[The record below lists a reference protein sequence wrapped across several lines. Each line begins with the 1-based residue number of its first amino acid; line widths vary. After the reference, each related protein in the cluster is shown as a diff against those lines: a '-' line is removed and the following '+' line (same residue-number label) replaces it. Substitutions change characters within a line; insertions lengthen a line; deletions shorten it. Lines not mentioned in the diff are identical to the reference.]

1 MKGDFCIM
9 GKNFVKLLSQPSN
22 YFVREGYDLCVS
34 QRFGLISG
42 AEVLDEGRYDLELLL
57 RFEES
62 RVGHGVCRLQVVG
75 VYADGM
81 EVVSEPLVLRVFNSL
96 NE

>member
-1 MKGDFCIM
+1 
-9 GKNFVKLLSQPSN
+9 VPER
-22 YFVREGYDLCVS
+22 VRLV
-34 QRFGLISG
+34 SG
-42 AEVLDEGRYDLELLL
+42 AEVLDERRYDSKMVL

-62 RVGHGVCRLQVVG
+62 RVGNGVCRLQVVG

-81 EVVSEPLVLRVFNSL
+81 EVASEPVVLTVFDSL